1 MPEKPRPNKRAI
13 LGNFVI
19 ASIAYI
25 VLGVFMVIK
34 SQAVANGINDVFGV
48 IMLIYGV
55 INIIVFF
62 INKDADENL
71 FLELATGVIAIGLGV
86 FSLVA
91 QDLMQQILFYAIGG
105 VLLIDAL
112 VNIKRAVNLRYL
124 GFPRWNIF
132 LIAAIIGVLLG
143 ILCIVFYTV
152 IPQSV
157 VVFFGVSLIYEGVS
171 SLIILILDAR
181 VRKRISNDLA
191 RIERDHP
198 QIFLSVGRCDGVR
211 LRSVRRD
218 RTGSSR
224 RAGKHRRF
232 LWSPRKNRGRR
243 DFALLDMEL

>member
-171 SLIILILDAR
+171 SLTILILDAR

-191 RIERDHP
+191 RIERDRP
-198 QIFLSVGRCDGVR
+198 TD
-211 LRSVRRD
+211 
-218 RTGSSR
+218 
-224 RAGKHRRF
+224 
-232 LWSPRKNRGRR
+232 
-243 DFALLDMEL
+243 

>member
-143 ILCIVFYTV
+143 ILCIVFYTL

-157 VVFFGVSLIYEGVS
+157 VIFFGVSLIYEGVS

-191 RIERDHP
+191 RIERDRP
-198 QIFLSVGRCDGVR
+198 TD
-211 LRSVRRD
+211 
-218 RTGSSR
+218 
-224 RAGKHRRF
+224 
-232 LWSPRKNRGRR
+232 
-243 DFALLDMEL
+243 

>member
-1 MPEKPRPNKRAI
+1 MPEKEKPNKRAM
-13 LGNFVI
+13 LGTFVI

-34 SQAVANGINDVFGV
+34 SQAVANGLNDVFGV

-62 INKDADENL
+62 MNKDAGESL
-71 FLELATGVIAIGLGV
+71 FMELATGVVAIGLGI

-112 VNIKRAVNLRYL
+112 VNIKRAVNLRRM
-124 GFPRWNIF
+124 GFSRWNFF

-152 IPQSV
+152 IPKSV
-157 VVFFGVSLIYEGVS
+157 VVFFGVSLIYEGVA
-171 SLIILILDAR
+171 SLIIILIDSR
-181 VRKRISNDLA
+181 MQKKVSNDLA
-191 RIERDHP
+191 RIERDRP
-198 QIFLSVGRCDGVR
+198 ID
-211 LRSVRRD
+211 
-218 RTGSSR
+218 
-224 RAGKHRRF
+224 
-232 LWSPRKNRGRR
+232 
-243 DFALLDMEL
+243 

>member
-1 MPEKPRPNKRAI
+1 MPEKQRPNKRAM
-13 LGNFVI
+13 LGTFVI

-62 INKDADENL
+62 MNKDADDNL
-71 FLELATGVIAIGLGV
+71 FLELATGVIAIGLGI

-112 VNIKRAVNLRYL
+112 VNIKRAVNLRYM
-124 GFPRWNIF
+124 GFPRWNFF
-132 LIAAIIGVLLG
+132 LIAAIIGVILG

-171 SLIILILDAR
+171 SLVILLIDAR
-181 VRKRISNDLA
+181 VRKRVSNDLA
-191 RIERDHP
+191 RIERDRP
-198 QIFLSVGRCDGVR
+198 TD
-211 LRSVRRD
+211 
-218 RTGSSR
+218 
-224 RAGKHRRF
+224 
-232 LWSPRKNRGRR
+232 
-243 DFALLDMEL
+243 

>member
-1 MPEKPRPNKRAI
+1 MPEKQRPNKRAM
-13 LGNFVI
+13 LGTFVI

-62 INKDADENL
+62 MNKDVDDNL
-71 FLELATGVIAIGLGV
+71 FLELATGVIAIGLGI

-112 VNIKRAVNLRYL
+112 VNIKRAVNLRYM
-124 GFPRWNIF
+124 GFPRWNLF
-132 LIAAIIGVLLG
+132 LIAAIIGVILG

-171 SLIILILDAR
+171 SLVILLIDAR
-181 VRKRISNDLA
+181 VRKRVSNDLA
-191 RIERDHP
+191 RIERDRP
-198 QIFLSVGRCDGVR
+198 TD
-211 LRSVRRD
+211 
-218 RTGSSR
+218 
-224 RAGKHRRF
+224 
-232 LWSPRKNRGRR
+232 
-243 DFALLDMEL
+243 

>member
-112 VNIKRAVNLRYL
+112 VNIKRAVNLRYM

-191 RIERDHP
+191 RIERDRP
-198 QIFLSVGRCDGVR
+198 TD
-211 LRSVRRD
+211 
-218 RTGSSR
+218 
-224 RAGKHRRF
+224 
-232 LWSPRKNRGRR
+232 
-243 DFALLDMEL
+243 

>member
-1 MPEKPRPNKRAI
+1 MPEKQRPNKRAM
-13 LGNFVI
+13 LGTFVI

-55 INIIVFF
+55 INVIVFF
-62 INKDADENL
+62 MNKDADDNL
-71 FLELATGVIAIGLGV
+71 FLELATGVIAIGLGI

-112 VNIKRAVNLRYL
+112 VNIKRAVNLRYI
-124 GFPRWNIF
+124 GFPRWNFF

-171 SLIILILDAR
+171 SLIILLIDAR
-181 VRKRISNDLA
+181 VRKRVSNDLA
-191 RIERDHP
+191 RIERDRP
-198 QIFLSVGRCDGVR
+198 TD
-211 LRSVRRD
+211 
-218 RTGSSR
+218 
-224 RAGKHRRF
+224 
-232 LWSPRKNRGRR
+232 
-243 DFALLDMEL
+243 

>member
-1 MPEKPRPNKRAI
+1 MPEKQRPNKRAM
-13 LGNFVI
+13 LGTFVI

-62 INKDADENL
+62 MNKDVDDNL
-71 FLELATGVIAIGLGV
+71 FLELATGVIAIGLGI

-112 VNIKRAVNLRYL
+112 VNIKRAVNLRYM
-124 GFPRWNIF
+124 GFPRWNLF

-171 SLIILILDAR
+171 SLIILLIDAR
-181 VRKRISNDLA
+181 VRKRVSNDLA
-191 RIERDHP
+191 RIERDRP
-198 QIFLSVGRCDGVR
+198 TD
-211 LRSVRRD
+211 
-218 RTGSSR
+218 
-224 RAGKHRRF
+224 
-232 LWSPRKNRGRR
+232 
-243 DFALLDMEL
+243 

>member
-1 MPEKPRPNKRAI
+1 MPKKPRPNKRAI

-86 FSLVA
+86 FSLVV

-191 RIERDHP
+191 RIERDRP
-198 QIFLSVGRCDGVR
+198 TD
-211 LRSVRRD
+211 
-218 RTGSSR
+218 
-224 RAGKHRRF
+224 
-232 LWSPRKNRGRR
+232 
-243 DFALLDMEL
+243 

>member
-55 INIIVFF
+55 INMIVFF

-124 GFPRWNIF
+124 GFPRWNLF

-191 RIERDHP
+191 RIERDRP
-198 QIFLSVGRCDGVR
+198 TD
-211 LRSVRRD
+211 
-218 RTGSSR
+218 
-224 RAGKHRRF
+224 
-232 LWSPRKNRGRR
+232 
-243 DFALLDMEL
+243 

>member
-112 VNIKRAVNLRYL
+112 VNIKRAVNLRYM
-124 GFPRWNIF
+124 GFSRWNIF

-191 RIERDHP
+191 RIERDRP
-198 QIFLSVGRCDGVR
+198 TD
-211 LRSVRRD
+211 
-218 RTGSSR
+218 
-224 RAGKHRRF
+224 
-232 LWSPRKNRGRR
+232 
-243 DFALLDMEL
+243 

>member
-1 MPEKPRPNKRAI
+1 MPEKQRPNKRAM
-13 LGNFVI
+13 LGTFVI

-55 INIIVFF
+55 INTIVFF
-62 INKDADENL
+62 MNKDVDDNL
-71 FLELATGVIAIGLGV
+71 FLELATGVIAIGLGI

-112 VNIKRAVNLRYL
+112 VNIKRAVNLRYM
-124 GFPRWNIF
+124 GFPRWNFF
-132 LIAAIIGVLLG
+132 LIAAIIGVILG

-171 SLIILILDAR
+171 SLVILLIDAR
-181 VRKRISNDLA
+181 VRKRVSNDLA
-191 RIERDHP
+191 RIERDRP
-198 QIFLSVGRCDGVR
+198 TD
-211 LRSVRRD
+211 
-218 RTGSSR
+218 
-224 RAGKHRRF
+224 
-232 LWSPRKNRGRR
+232 
-243 DFALLDMEL
+243 

>member
-55 INIIVFF
+55 INMIVFF

-112 VNIKRAVNLRYL
+112 VNIKRAVNLRYM
-124 GFPRWNIF
+124 GFSRWNIF

-191 RIERDHP
+191 RIERDRP
-198 QIFLSVGRCDGVR
+198 TD
-211 LRSVRRD
+211 
-218 RTGSSR
+218 
-224 RAGKHRRF
+224 
-232 LWSPRKNRGRR
+232 
-243 DFALLDMEL
+243 

>member
-157 VVFFGVSLIYEGVS
+157 VIFFGISLIYEGVS

-191 RIERDHP
+191 RIERDRP
-198 QIFLSVGRCDGVR
+198 TD
-211 LRSVRRD
+211 
-218 RTGSSR
+218 
-224 RAGKHRRF
+224 
-232 LWSPRKNRGRR
+232 
-243 DFALLDMEL
+243 

>member
-1 MPEKPRPNKRAI
+1 MPEKPRPNKRAM

-55 INIIVFF
+55 INMIVFF

-191 RIERDHP
+191 RIERDRP
-198 QIFLSVGRCDGVR
+198 TD
-211 LRSVRRD
+211 
-218 RTGSSR
+218 
-224 RAGKHRRF
+224 
-232 LWSPRKNRGRR
+232 
-243 DFALLDMEL
+243 

>member
-157 VVFFGVSLIYEGVS
+157 VIFFGVSLIYEGVS
-171 SLIILILDAR
+171 SLTILILDAR

-191 RIERDHP
+191 RIERDRP
-198 QIFLSVGRCDGVR
+198 TD
-211 LRSVRRD
+211 
-218 RTGSSR
+218 
-224 RAGKHRRF
+224 
-232 LWSPRKNRGRR
+232 
-243 DFALLDMEL
+243 

>member
-86 FSLVA
+86 FSLVV

-157 VVFFGVSLIYEGVS
+157 VIFFGVSLIYEGVS

-191 RIERDHP
+191 RIERDRP
-198 QIFLSVGRCDGVR
+198 TD
-211 LRSVRRD
+211 
-218 RTGSSR
+218 
-224 RAGKHRRF
+224 
-232 LWSPRKNRGRR
+232 
-243 DFALLDMEL
+243 

>member
-55 INIIVFF
+55 INMIVFF

-112 VNIKRAVNLRYL
+112 VNIKRAVNLRYM
-124 GFPRWNIF
+124 GFSRWNLF
-132 LIAAIIGVLLG
+132 LIAAIIGVILG

-191 RIERDHP
+191 RIERDRP
-198 QIFLSVGRCDGVR
+198 TD
-211 LRSVRRD
+211 
-218 RTGSSR
+218 
-224 RAGKHRRF
+224 
-232 LWSPRKNRGRR
+232 
-243 DFALLDMEL
+243 

>member
-1 MPEKPRPNKRAI
+1 MPEKQRPNKRAM
-13 LGNFVI
+13 LGTFVI

-62 INKDADENL
+62 MNKDADDNL
-71 FLELATGVIAIGLGV
+71 FLELATGVIAIGLGI

-112 VNIKRAVNLRYL
+112 VNIKRAVNLRYM
-124 GFPRWNIF
+124 GFPRWNFF

-171 SLIILILDAR
+171 SLVILLIDAR
-181 VRKRISNDLA
+181 VRKRVSNDLA
-191 RIERDHP
+191 RIERDRP
-198 QIFLSVGRCDGVR
+198 TD
-211 LRSVRRD
+211 
-218 RTGSSR
+218 
-224 RAGKHRRF
+224 
-232 LWSPRKNRGRR
+232 
-243 DFALLDMEL
+243 

>member
-157 VVFFGVSLIYEGVS
+157 VIFFGVSLIYEGVS

-191 RIERDHP
+191 RFERDRP
-198 QIFLSVGRCDGVR
+198 TD
-211 LRSVRRD
+211 
-218 RTGSSR
+218 
-224 RAGKHRRF
+224 
-232 LWSPRKNRGRR
+232 
-243 DFALLDMEL
+243 

>member
-157 VVFFGVSLIYEGVS
+157 VIFFGVSLIYEGVA

-191 RIERDHP
+191 RIERDRP
-198 QIFLSVGRCDGVR
+198 TD
-211 LRSVRRD
+211 
-218 RTGSSR
+218 
-224 RAGKHRRF
+224 
-232 LWSPRKNRGRR
+232 
-243 DFALLDMEL
+243 

>member
-1 MPEKPRPNKRAI
+1 PNKRAI

-191 RIERDHP
+191 RIERDRP
-198 QIFLSVGRCDGVR
+198 TD
-211 LRSVRRD
+211 
-218 RTGSSR
+218 
-224 RAGKHRRF
+224 
-232 LWSPRKNRGRR
+232 
-243 DFALLDMEL
+243 

>member
-181 VRKRISNDLA
+181 VRTRISNDLA
-191 RIERDHP
+191 RIERDRP
-198 QIFLSVGRCDGVR
+198 TD
-211 LRSVRRD
+211 
-218 RTGSSR
+218 
-224 RAGKHRRF
+224 
-232 LWSPRKNRGRR
+232 
-243 DFALLDMEL
+243 